1 MKKINIV
8 KSNEDFNNIIKT
20 GRQVKNKYFIIYYLE
35 NEYINYRIGIT
46 VSKKSGNAVVR
57 NKQKRQLKSIIDDN
71 YESLKKYDYI
81 VIVRNTTLELNFK
94 EKEKA
99 LIELISKI

>member
-46 VSKKSGNAVVR
+46 VSKKCGNAVVR

>member
-46 VSKKSGNAVVR
+46 VPKKCGNAVVR